1 MVEQLLIQVSTIVL
15 IILAVHYSLL
25 EYFNSCRSWIEVV
38 VLSVSVVLRLAS
50 WWMYLTFGIGG
61 N

>member
-15 IILAVHYSLL
+15 IILTVCYSLL
-25 EYFNSCRSWIEVV
+25 EYFNSCHSWIEVA

-50 WWMYLTFGIGG
+50 WWMYPTFGIGG